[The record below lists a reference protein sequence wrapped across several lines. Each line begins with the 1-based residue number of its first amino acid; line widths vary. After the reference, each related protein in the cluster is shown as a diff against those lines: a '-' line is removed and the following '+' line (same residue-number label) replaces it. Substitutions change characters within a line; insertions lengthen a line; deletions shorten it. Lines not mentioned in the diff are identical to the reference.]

1 MTTPPPSH
9 WLKRLL
15 LWIVLPGLGVLS
27 LLGLALSRQKL
38 ASVPL
43 SEPPTPTSSS
53 SPNPALPRS
62 PGIAAAPTPIATA
75 QKKPPARPSPQP
87 VNPNHLT
94 AQQKNINR
102 ESKAQL
108 LNGSHSVD
116 ALVEMRVAIASGA
129 SSLTLGATTPTQVQ
143 DKNGRSLQVLAE
155 GATYTI
161 QATGDTI
168 QIGDVQASGMV
179 WVLPPPGRLFRLGD
193 RTYRGQ
199 LLLAAEGGRLWA
211 VNYINL
217 RQYLHSVVASEV
229 SSSWPMAALKAQAI
243 AARSYALTYYFKPVN
258 GLYHIGSD
266 EYYQVYS
273 GIDREADSV
282 RQAVDQTAGE
292 FVSYR
297 GGVVESLYAA
307 SDDIVAEA
315 FQGKGMSQLGAL
327 GLAEQGY
334 TYHQILSNY
343 YPGTGVARIEEDIE

>member
-1 MTTPPPSH
+1 MNVPPPSQ

-15 LWIVLPGLGVLS
+15 WWIVLPGLGVLS
-27 LLGLALSRQKL
+27 LVGLALSKQQFLPSSAPEQTTPASTPVAL
-38 ASVPL
+38 APVPQ
-43 SEPPTPTSSS
+43 ST
-53 SPNPALPRS
+53 
-62 PGIAAAPTPIATA
+62 GIATTPTPIASG
-75 QKKPPARPSPQP
+75 QKKASPSAIPKP
-87 VNPNHLT
+87 INPNHLT
-94 AQQKNINR
+94 EEQKKINR
-102 ESKAQL
+102 ESKARFL
-108 LNGSHSVD
+108 SGSHSVD
-116 ALVEMRVAIASGA
+116 ALIEMRVAIATGVP
-129 SSLTLGATTPTQVQ
+129 SLTLGTPTATQLQ
-143 DKNGRSLQVLAE
+143 DTQGQSLQVLAA
-155 GATYTI
+155 GGTYTI
-161 QATGDTI
+161 QAEGDTVRV
-168 QIGDVQASGMV
+168 GNTQAAGMV
-179 WVLPPPGRLFRLGD
+179 WVLPPPGKLFRLGD

-199 LLLAAEGGRLWA
+199 LLLAAQAGQLWA

-217 RQYLHSVVASEV
+217 RQYLHSVVGSEV

-273 GIDREADSV
+273 GIDREADSI